1 MDDHANDTFVNFYSG
16 APPLN
21 RLSFQRPKADVLNAH
36 LERAKFLVFNEGKPL
51 VHKGKISSPYF
62 VDLAAVKPLVGEGFL
77 APSPN
82 APNEKAEESRRAG
95 CILVFVGVDERGC
108 PPGEDLHITH
118 GTPYFAIDA
127 TPAGTG
133 LYAVKG
139 DAEDLARQ
147 GRFEAPADS
156 EWADARMSA
165 SLMDAWHAGL
175 FAAARPII
183 DWNARNRHCPACG
196 RHTYSL
202 WGGWKRSCVT
212 ARGTPEE
219 RKLCFS
225 NTGLHN
231 FAHPRTD
238 PVIIMGILDET
249 GDRMLLGRNKS
260 WPKGMYSCLAG
271 FIEPGESFEE
281 AVRREV
287 LEEAG
292 VVVGPVRYGS
302 SQPWPYPANLMVG
315 CFGRAAGGQSV
326 RLDLDNEL
334 EDAQFFPRSVVA
346 RVATSKM
353 GSKFTKDDYNQLDKA
368 QDDRDINAPAFIDPR
383 PMDKFENFTKCPPE
397 TAIAGVL
404 MRQWALG
411 THATHL
417 VSSL

>member
-1 MDDHANDTFVNFYSG
+1 MDVHANDTFINFYAG

-21 RLSFQRPKADVLNAH
+21 RLSFVRSKADVLNAH
-36 LERAKFLVFNEGKPL
+36 LSRAKFLVFNEGKPL
-51 VHKGKISSPYF
+51 VHKGKISSPYL
-62 VDLAAVKPLVGEGFL
+62 VDLPAVQALVGDGFL
-77 APSPN
+77 SPPEGAAN
-82 APNEKAEESRRAG
+82 AKAEEARRAG
-95 CILVFVGVDERGC
+95 CILVFLGVDERGC
-108 PPGEDLHITH
+108 PPGEDLLKPH

-127 TPAGTG
+127 TPAGVG
-133 LYAVKG
+133 LYAVPG
-139 DAEDLARQ
+139 DAEDAARQ
-147 GRFEAPADS
+147 GTFSAPPDS

-175 FAAARPII
+175 FASGRPIV
-183 DWNARNRHCPACG
+183 DWNARNRYCPACG
-196 RHTYSL
+196 RQTYSL

-212 ARGTPEE
+212 ARGGPEE
-219 RKLCFS
+219 RKKCFS

-292 VVVGPVRYGS
+292 IVVGPVRYGS

-315 CFGRAAGGQSV
+315 CYGRAPGGQTI

-346 RVATSKM
+346 RVASSKF

-368 QDDRDINAPAFIDPR
+368 QEDRDINAPAMIDPR
-383 PMDKFENFTKCPPE
+383 PMDKFDNFTKCPPA